1 MSTIVWGAGE
11 GGMCTLRMLRSAGRQ
26 VDGVVDSDEAKHGKI
41 LEGFTVESPGR
52 LSTDDTIIVASA
64 WARDIIRTLHAWGC
78 YYHECTPLWWSLTE
92 PETIVHWPLI
102 RRVAAHLATSKDRDT
117 YLRVISAW
125 ISHDLAILPESE
137 EAYRQDALIRHFS
150 GCSCIL
156 DGGAYDATDATHWT
170 ASRVICVD
178 PIPRPAL
185 LEAAAEDPRILVYEA
200 ALGPEEGT
208 CEISEAGS
216 TTRVV
221 GQWERSPLGS
231 TQPCPCR
238 RLDSWPEVDAVKLDI
253 EGAELNALLAAREWL
268 ARSKPQL
275 AISIYHRMSDLW
287 TIPTLLMELFPRA
300 RFTVRHWS
308 QAIPETMLLVDQRRG
323 S

>member
-1 MSTIVWGAGE
+1 
-11 GGMCTLRMLRSAGRQ
+11 MLKSAGRQ
-26 VDGVVDSDEAKHGKI
+26 VDAVVDSDEAKHGKI

-52 LSTDDTIIVASA
+52 IRQSDTVIVASA
-64 WARDIIRTLHAWGC
+64 WAGDIIRTLHAAGC
-78 YYHECTPLWWSLTE
+78 YYHECTPLWWSLTT
-92 PETIVHWPLI
+92 PETVVHWPMI

-125 ISHDLAILPESE
+125 ISHDLAILPKSE
-137 EAYRQDALIRHFS
+137 EAQRRNALTNLFS
-150 GCSCIL
+150 GCTQIL
-156 DGGAYDATDATHWT
+156 DGGAYDGKDATHWLVATT

-185 LEAAAEDPRILVYEA
+185 LEAAVEDPRILVYEA

-253 EGAELNALLAAREWL
+253 EGAELNTLLAAREWL
-268 ARSKPQL
+268 SRSKPQL

-287 TIPTLLMELFPRA
+287 TIPTLLMELYPHA